1 VEDTPDVVEE
11 GTAETNRAAILAD
24 TVKHWNNF
32 IRGLLS
38 ATKAWSRYRET
49 RLDNS
54 VHVEEFPLEIQRH
67 FVKANPHGDLD
78 LIIEDIMT
86 QPRAEEYLKTLF
98 VSIEKE
104 K

>member
-1 VEDTPDVVEE
+1 MEDTPEKEDKEKVEL
-11 GTAETNRAAILAD
+11 TRAAILSD

-54 VHVEEFPLEIQRH
+54 IHVEEFPLEVQKH

-98 VSIEKE
+98 VEIK
-104 K
+104 

>member
-1 VEDTPDVVEE
+1 MEDTPEEKEEVEE
-11 GTAETNRAAILAD
+11 EVELTRAAILSD

-38 ATKAWSRYRET
+38 ATKAWSRYRDI
-49 RLDNS
+49 RLDNG
-54 VHVEEFPLEIQRH
+54 VHVEEFPLETQKH

-98 VSIEKE
+98 VEIK
-104 K
+104 